1 MNLMKNLKLSVFA
14 LGLASVFVACSDD
27 DPTPNVNGGTGRL
40 SISAKASYTPLKS
53 GEGAQ
58 QATIVELSSFKVNF
72 TEIELEFDDIIG
84 DDPFYN
90 GEDDIELK
98 GPFEVELLSPIA
110 IELVDIRL
118 PNGKLEEIEFEFDKS
133 KNPQSKLFNQSMR
146 MEGTI
151 NAVPFV
157 FWHDFEEEIEL
168 EFEDGSSNGVIFNDE
183 NGIIIN
189 FDLSAVLNATPT
201 VDLSL
206 AVDGNGDGIIEIS
219 PKDED
224 GNRALAEAM
233 KQAIKAQ
240 IDLLDD

>member
-1 MNLMKNLKLSVFA
+1 MNLIKNLKISVFA
-14 LGLASVFVACSDD
+14 LGMASIFVACSDD
-27 DPTPNVNGGTGRL
+27 DPEPSLNDGTGRL

-58 QATIVELSSFKVNF
+58 QASIIELSSFRVNF
-72 TEIELEFDDIIG
+72 TEIELEFDDLIG

-90 GEDDIELK
+90 GDDDIELK

-133 KNPQSKLFNQSMR
+133 KNQQSELFNQSMR

-183 NGIIIN
+183 NGIVIN
-189 FDLSAVLNATPT
+189 FDLSAVLNATPN

-219 PKDED
+219 PKDDD

-233 KQAIKAQ
+233 KVAIKAQ

>member
-1 MNLMKNLKLSVFA
+1 MNLMKNLKLTVFA
-14 LGLASVFVACSDD
+14 LGLASVIVACSDD
-27 DPTPNVNGGTGRL
+27 EGTNPNDGKGRL
-40 SISAKASYTPLKS
+40 SIAAQASYTPQKPVD
-53 GEGAQ
+53 GAQ

-72 TEIELEFDDIIG
+72 TEIELEFDEIKG
-84 DDPFYN
+84 GDPFYN
-90 GEDDIELK
+90 GDDDIELK

-110 IELVDIRL
+110 IQLVNIQL

-133 KNPQSKLFNQSMR
+133 KNAQSPLFNQSMR

-151 NAVPFV
+151 NGFPFV

-168 EFEDGSSNGVIFNDE
+168 EFDDGSPNGMISNDE

-206 AVDGNGDGIIEIS
+206 AVDGNRDGIIEIS

-233 KQAIKAQ
+233 KVAIKAQ

>member
-1 MNLMKNLKLSVFA
+1 MKNLKLSVFA

-27 DPTPNVNGGTGRL
+27 DPAPNVNDGTGRL

-110 IELVDIRL
+110 IELVDIQL

>member
-1 MNLMKNLKLSVFA
+1 MKNLKLSVFA

-27 DPTPNVNGGTGRL
+27 DPAATVNDGTGRM

-58 QATIVELSSFKVNF
+58 QASIIELSSFRVNF
-72 TEIELEFDDIIG
+72 TEIEFEFDDIVG
-84 DDPFYN
+84 EDPFYN

-118 PNGKLEEIEFEFDKS
+118 PNGKLEEIEFEFDES
-133 KNPQSKLFNQSMR
+133 KNAQSELFNQSMR

-151 NAVPFV
+151 NTVPFV

-168 EFEDGSSNGVIFNDE
+168 EFEDGSSNGIISNDE
-183 NGIIIN
+183 NGIVIN